1 MAPLIGTIPRGTGIF
16 AMDEQH
22 PSAPPRV
29 VSAVAQSQGQPSG
42 RAIPRLSVVIPAQN
56 EAQLIGPVL
65 KHVYQGSPWEVIV
78 VDGHSIDRTAYIA
91 KAADATVI
99 TSEPSRARQM
109 NAGAA
114 AASGDVLLFLHADT
128 LLPPHFDRHVFD
140 VLGRPGVV
148 AGAFALRINGS
159 PRSLRLI
166 EKTVE
171 WRSRVRQMPYGDQA
185 IFLTT
190 GMFDRVGGYPDLP
203 TMEDFELVRRL
214 RRLGRI
220 EIAPAPVLTSARRW
234 LECGVWR
241 TTLVNKACIA
251 AYLLGVRPARIA
263 RWRLMGK
270 QQHIEPFALSSDLS
284 RRTLPR

>member
-1 MAPLIGTIPRGTGIF
+1 MQPMAGT
-16 AMDEQH
+16 
-22 PSAPPRV
+22 S
-29 VSAVAQSQGQPSG
+29 S
-42 RAIPRLSVVIPAQN
+42 RLSVIIPAQN
-56 EAQLIGPVL
+56 EAQRIGQVL
-65 KHVYQGSPWEVIV
+65 NRVFQASPWEVIV

-128 LLPPHFDRHVFD
+128 LLPPHFDRHVFE
-140 VLGRPGVV
+140 VLGRSGVV

-166 EKTVE
+166 EKAVE

-185 IFLTT
+185 IFLTAT
-190 GMFDRVGGYPDLP
+190 MFDRVGGYPDLP
-203 TMEDFELVRRL
+203 VMEDFELVRGL

-220 EIAPAPVLTSARRW
+220 EIASAPVQTSARRW
-234 LECGVWR
+234 LACGIWR
-241 TTLVNKACIA
+241 TTLLNQVCIA
-251 AYLLGVRPARIA
+251 AHLLGVRPARIA

-270 QQHIEPFALSSDLS
+270 QQRIEPSELSFDLS